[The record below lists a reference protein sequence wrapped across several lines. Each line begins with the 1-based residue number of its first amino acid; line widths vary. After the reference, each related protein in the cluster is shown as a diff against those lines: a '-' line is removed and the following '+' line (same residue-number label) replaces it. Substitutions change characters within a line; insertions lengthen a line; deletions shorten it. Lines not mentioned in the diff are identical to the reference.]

1 MERQQQG
8 GMNLKPAAFIF
19 DMDGVI
25 IDSEPIH
32 SRVKMDTFH
41 HFGLPFEEAD
51 LIHYMGRT
59 SNETFGEVIAKEGR
73 HDLQVEDLVRYK
85 HEHYLEVLQS
95 GTIEPIEGAVELIRH
110 LYDEGIPLA
119 LATSSWERV
128 MDTVLDAFKIRPY
141 FQSVLSGSTLP
152 KSKPDPAIYKLL
164 CDTYHLDP
172 AQCVFIDDSQKNVDA
187 ARAFGIPSV
196 HFTDYESACR
206 ELEKLL
212 ND

>member
-59 SNETFGEVIAKEGR
+59 SNEIFGEVIAKEGR

-152 KSKPDPAIYKLL
+152 KSKPDPAIYLL
-164 CDTYHLDP
+164 
-172 AQCVFIDDSQKNVDA
+172 
-187 ARAFGIPSV
+187 
-196 HFTDYESACR
+196 SAER
-206 ELEKLL
+206 LGVAP
-212 ND
+212 